1 MYGSCGGFPQE
12 GTALVSELDSGVP
25 GTEHADGRM
34 PLFALTAFLAAFLLF
49 QVQLVIGKAIL
60 PWFGGTPAV
69 WTTCLLFF
77 QVGLLGGYA
86 WAHVAI
92 RGPHPRRWRVFHVAL
107 LAVALAVLA
116 WHASAWRSPLL
127 PAASWRPAG
136 NSAPVPHILA
146 LLAVSVGVPY
156 LVLSATAPLLQAWFS
171 QAWPGRSPYRL
182 YALSNLGSLLALLS
196 YPFLVEPLLPLR
208 MQAWIWGLGF
218 AVFALAC
225 GASAVKVGQV
235 SHGGG
240 QLPVGQVEGLEV
252 TPDEAPGIGRRLL
265 WLALPSG
272 ASVLLLA
279 VTNQICQEVAVVPF
293 LWVLPLSLYLLSFV
307 VCFYHHRWY
316 SRTVFH
322 PILVAAAFVACL
334 LLYHGVDVPVPV
346 QIGAWSFVLFSS
358 CMVCHGE
365 LARLAP
371 SPRYLTSY
379 YLLIA
384 VGGAIGGVFVGLAAP
399 VLFLGYWEL
408 HIGLVACALLALLA
422 LLEDRSSWLRSGKLW
437 PAAVTLLAAVA
448 GSAYLLLPGVQRSA
462 LTRLWPQ
469 AVAAAGLLLAAVW
482 LGRRAR
488 GLGLAHGLS
497 LLATGCLA
505 VALMLLSV
513 VLRAHMRAVVAGSVA
528 MSRGFFGV
536 LKVEQEHEGDPERHT
551 FSLRHGRIL
560 HGFQYASEAKRL
572 LPTSYYGDGSGISL
586 ALLHHPR
593 RMAPAPAGRSL
604 RIGVAGLGV
613 GTIAAYGREG
623 DLLRFYEI
631 NPDVVRLAMGDGPFT
646 YLQDTPATV
655 EVVLGDARVSLER
668 EENQQFDVLA
678 VDAFSSG
685 AIPVHLLTRE
695 AFEVYLRHLRPDGVL
710 AIDVSNRSLDLT
722 PVVWGLAHHFGLA
735 AVQVAKKG
743 SDDGSSWGS
752 LWILLT
758 RNPAFLFAPGVADP
772 SAPWDNRGKT
782 LPLWS
787 DDASSLLPLIKK

>member
-1 MYGSCGGFPQE
+1 
-12 GTALVSELDSGVP
+12 
-25 GTEHADGRM
+25 M
-34 PLFALTAFLAAFLLF
+34 PLFAVSAFLAAFLLF

-92 RGPHPRRWRVFHVAL
+92 SGPHPRRWRFVHLAL
-107 LAVALAVLA
+107 LVVAVAALA
-116 WHASAWRSPLL
+116 WHALAWRSPIL

-136 NSAPVPHILA
+136 NSAPVPYILA
-146 LLAVSVGVPY
+146 LLAVGVGVPY
-156 LVLSATAPLLQAWFS
+156 LVLSATAPMLQAWFS
-171 QAWPGRSPYRL
+171 RVFPGRSPYPL
-182 YALSNLGSLLALLS
+182 YALSNLGSLMALLS

-208 MQAWIWGLGF
+208 TQAWIWGLGF
-218 AVFALAC
+218 VVFAGTFGAC
-225 GASAVKVGQV
+225 AVRVGKAPEGAA
-235 SHGGG
+235 
-240 QLPVGQVEGLEV
+240 PVPHQERPAA
-252 TPDEAPGIGRRLL
+252 PDPVPGIGQRLL
-265 WLALPSG
+265 WLALPAG
-272 ASVLLLA
+272 ASILLLA

-307 VCFYHHRWY
+307 VCFHRRRWY
-316 SRTVFH
+316 GRGVFH
-322 PILVAAAFVACL
+322 PLLVATAFVACL
-334 LLYHGVDVPVPV
+334 LLYHGVDVPVPL
-346 QIGAWSFVLFSS
+346 QIGAWSFVLFCC

-365 LARLAP
+365 LARRAP
-371 SPRYLTSY
+371 SPAHLTSF

-384 VGGAIGGVFVGLAAP
+384 LGGAVGGVFVGIAAP

-408 HIGLVACALLALLA
+408 HIGLAACGLLALLA
-422 LLEDRSSWLRSGKLW
+422 LLEDHGSWLRAGKVW
-437 PAAVTLLAAVA
+437 PAVAALLAAIA
-448 GSAYLLLPGVQRSA
+448 GSAYLVLPGLQGPA
-462 LTRLWPQ
+462 LVRLWPQ
-469 AVAAAGLLLAAVW
+469 AVAAAGVLVAVVW

-488 GLGLAHGLS
+488 SQSRS
-497 LLATGCLA
+497 LLATACIA

-513 VLRAHMRAVVAGSVA
+513 VLRAHMRAVEAGSLA

-536 LKVEQEHEGDPERHT
+536 LKVEQEHEGDPDRHT

-560 HGFQYASEAKRL
+560 HGFQYASEAKRRI
-572 LPTSYYGDGSGISL
+572 PTSYYGEGSGISL

-593 RMAPAPAGRSL
+593 RTATAPAGGNL

-646 YLQDTPATV
+646 YLEDTPASV

-668 EENQQFDVLA
+668 EESQQFDVLA

-695 AFEVYLRHLRPDGVL
+695 AFQVYLRHLRPDGVL
-710 AIDVSNRSLDLT
+710 AIDVSNRGLDLT
-722 PVVWGLAHHFGLA
+722 PVVWSLAHHFGLA

-743 SDDGSSWGS
+743 ADDGSSWGS

-758 RNPAFLFAPGVADP
+758 RSSAFLSAPGVADP
-772 SAPWDNRGKT
+772 EARWENGSRTFPV
-782 LPLWS
+782 WS
-787 DDASSLLPLIKK
+787 DDATSLLPLIKKK